1 MSPVLAGEFIITRP
15 TCEAHC
21 EQQLCAL
28 RAKSLQLCP
37 TLCDPVDSIPPDSFV
52 HGILQARNTVV
63 GSHVVFLFYF

>member
-37 TLCDPVDSIPPDSFV
+37 TPCDTVDSTHQTPLSMGFSRQE
-52 HGILQARNTVV
+52 IL
-63 GSHVVFLFYF
+63 